1 MALKY
6 DKPKGL
12 RIKSRFLGATSTDN
26 VMLWFNTT
34 LNKWENRDETEY
46 NHNYGYSSHAP
57 CLSVRAFR
65 RMLKKLPKT
74 YKLRLVSRYVGFDV
88 HGCGGKS
95 LS

>member
-6 DKPKGL
+6 DKPKRL

-26 VMLWFNTT
+26 VMIWFNKT
-34 LNKWENRDETEY
+34 LNRWENHDETEY
-46 NHNYGYSSHAP
+46 DSKYGYSSHAP
-57 CLSVRAFR
+57 CHSVRAFR

-74 YKLRLVSRYVGFDV
+74 YKLRLVSRYVGYDV
-88 HGCGGKS
+88 IGRGGKV